1 MPKKRAGHVRVHCP
15 HCGRDVNV
23 QRPQGFQRSVPCP
36 NCRIPISTDLI
47 AASEESKATEEAEQA
62 AAEQGEKEE

>member
-36 NCRIPISTDLI
+36 NCRIPISTELI
-47 AASEESKATEEAEQA
+47 AASEAGKEAEETPQA
-62 AAEQGEKEE
+62 DAEAGGTEA